1 MKNQQR
7 KFQSLEE
14 LDSDEV
20 YRRIKD
26 YALET
31 IIMTQ
36 RLQNL
41 AFLTSDLLS
50 SLDHISTRPGSTH
63 PNLMVFKS

>member
-7 KFQSLEE
+7 KFEPLEK
-14 LDSDEV
+14 LDTDEI
-20 YRRIKD
+20 YGRIKD

-36 RLQNL
+36 KLQNL
-41 AFLTSDLLS
+41 AFLTSELLS
-50 SLDHISTRPGSTH
+50 SLDHISPRSNSS
-63 PNLMVFKS
+63 NLSLNHN

>member
-1 MKNQQR
+1 MKNLQK
-7 KFQSLEE
+7 KFQPLDE

-41 AFLTSDLLS
+41 AFLTSELLN
-50 SLDHISTRPGSTH
+50 SLDHITVRPNSSN
-63 PNLMVFKS
+63 PNLMIFKS